1 MPLLSRDP
9 AKIQQ
14 KQGDSVPDGITTFIS
29 IVEFKDKHL
38 ALLSFRKPMPTDGTY
53 DAVVIGSG
61 PNGLCAAITLA
72 QAGRKV
78 LVREAQPTIGGSCRS
93 AELTLPGFTH
103 DICST
108 VQALASVSPMIKSLP
123 LAKYGLELIE
133 PLAAYAH
140 PLDDGTAAVAY
151 RSIEQTAATL
161 GNDAQSYMKHI
172 GPLAEHWDELSADLL
187 APPRVPRHPLLLAKF
202 GLDAIRSA
210 RGLAD
215 HWFTGLHA
223 RGLFAGVAAHAILPF
238 DWLASASM
246 GLVLALSAHAVGWP
260 IAKGGSQCLSDALAA
275 HLRSLGGVIATDAP
289 VQSLDELGKTKMVL
303 CDITPRQLLRIAGEK
318 LPIQYRKR
326 LERFRYGPGVW
337 KMDWALDGPI
347 PWKAQECALAGTVHL
362 GGTLEEIAD
371 SERAPWQGRVH
382 DRPYVLLVQP
392 TLFDSTRAPAGKHI
406 AWAYCHV
413 PNGSMVDMTARIG
426 AQIERFAPGFR
437 ERIIGRSSMSP
448 LIMERHNA
456 NLIGGDITGGAM
468 MFSQLF
474 TRPVARLNPYAT
486 PIPGLYLCSA
496 STPPGGGVHGMCGYW
511 AAKTAL
517 AHDH

>member
-1 MPLLSRDP
+1 MLRD
-9 AKIQQ
+9 
-14 KQGDSVPDGITTFIS
+14 GN
-29 IVEFKDKHL
+29 
-38 ALLSFRKPMPTDGTY
+38 Y

-93 AELTLPGFTH
+93 APLTLAGFTH

-108 VQALASVSPMIKSLP
+108 VQALASVSPLIKSLP

-133 PLAAYAH
+133 PPAAFAH
-140 PLDDGTAAVAY
+140 PLDDGSAAVAY
-151 RSIEQTAATL
+151 RSIDRTAATL
-161 GNDAQSYMKHI
+161 RDDAQAYLKHI
-172 GPLAEHWDELSADLL
+172 APLAGHWDTLAEDLL
-187 APPRVPRHPLLLAKF
+187 APPRIPRHPLLMADF
-202 GLDAIRSA
+202 GRFAIRSA

-215 HWFTGLHA
+215 HWFTGPHA

-238 DWLASASM
+238 DFLASASM

-260 IAKGGSQCLSDALAA
+260 IAKGGSQRLIDALAA
-275 HLRSLGGVIATDAP
+275 YFRSLGGVIATDTP
-289 VQSLDELGKTKMVL
+289 VQTLDELGKTRIVL
-303 CDITPRQLLRIAGEK
+303 CDVTPRQLLRIAGKK
-318 LPIQYRKR
+318 LPIGYRNR
-326 LERFRYGPGVW
+326 LARFRYGPGVW

-347 PWKAQECALAGTVHL
+347 PWKARDCALAGTVHL

-371 SERAPWQGRVH
+371 SERAPWQGRIH

-413 PNGSMVDMTARIG
+413 PNGSTVDMSSRIE

-437 ERIIGRSSMSP
+437 DRIIGRSAMSP
-448 LIMERHNA
+448 HMMERHNA

-468 MFSQLF
+468 MISQLF
-474 TRPVARLNPYAT
+474 TRPVARINPYAT
-486 PIPGLYLCSA
+486 PAPGLYLCSA

-511 AAKTAL
+511 AARTAL
-517 AHDH
+517 AREL